1 MTDST
6 IFRPMKED
14 QERSKGSPGSRED
27 MRAEGFVKETA
38 REVGKELFNQ
48 SKLTLKWALG
58 GAVVGA
64 LALGGVG
71 FWFLGLS
78 GLGVG
83 ALIGAV
89 LGGFV
94 GGWLYLQIS

>member
-1 MTDST
+1 
-6 IFRPMKED
+6 MKED
-14 QERSKGSPGSRED
+14 EERSKGSQEPKED
-27 MRAEGFVKETA
+27 IQSEGFVKETA
-38 REVGKELFNQ
+38 REVGKELISQ

-71 FWFLGLS
+71 FWFLGMS

-83 ALIGAV
+83 ALIGGV
-89 LGGFV
+89 LGGFL
-94 GGWLYLQIS
+94 GGWLYMQIS